1 MADSKRTCI
10 KCDNVV
16 DAGYGKD
23 TSNGF
28 VCNDC
33 LKKRRRALIL
43 LLVICALIA
52 VAGYIIWQKNSKPK
66 EVKPAVVEAP
76 KVEESKVE
84 VPEKPAFNLANT
96 QAVRL
101 TFDKPISEVGSFQSD
116 FEKSVASAEQANAN
130 TVGIPTIATHY
141 KFRRFSISKKDAALV
156 QAFAE
161 AYLKTDKTA
170 VIVVEGYACSIGK
183 RWANNWI
190 SKKRAQNV
198 ASKLVAAGIPQSNI
212 EVKWYGETRNKEFR
226 FPKRSAYRRAVVSI
240 KE

>member
-1 MADSKRTCI
+1 M
-10 KCDNVV
+10 
-16 DAGYGKD
+16 
-23 TSNGF
+23 
-28 VCNDC
+28 
-33 LKKRRRALIL
+33 

-66 EVKPAVVEAP
+66 EVKPAVVETP
-76 KVEESKVE
+76 KVEEPKVE

-226 FPKRSAYRRAVVSI
+226 FPKRSAYRRAVVST

>member
-52 VAGYIIWQKNSKPK
+52 VAGYIIWQKNNNKPK
-66 EVKPAVVEAP
+66 DPQPAVVEAP
-76 KVEESKVE
+76 KVEPKVE

-101 TFDKPISEVGSFQSD
+101 TFDKPISEVGLFQSD

-141 KFRRFSISKKDAALV
+141 KFKRFGTNKNDVALLK
-156 QAFAE
+156 AFAE

-198 ASKLVAAGIPQSNI
+198 ASSLVAAGIPQSNI